1 MMTLDDLAKLYY
13 AGWFKIANKRGG
25 AKDEAERAGI
35 RAVVEALRDEISRME
50 QLVGVVMS
58 NAHVS
63 GSGILDEILGDAG
76 EKAAG
81 SSGVGSNPT
90 LAADFC
96 EVQPLD
102 STRHLRGCSK
112 YPTYDPIRPF
122 CGNCG
127 KPIKVPA

>member
-1 MMTLDDLAKLYY
+1 MTLDELHSIYWNGNDFVD
-13 AGWFKIANKRGG
+13 GT
-25 AKDEAERAGI
+25 DGI
-35 RAVVEALRDEISRME
+35 RR
-50 QLVGVVMS
+50 VVM
-58 NAHVS
+58 AMKWEIVS
-63 GSGILDEILGDAG
+63 RIRDGESWPWTSVDADDWFDEILGDAG

-127 KPIKVPA
+127 KPIKVQEQQT